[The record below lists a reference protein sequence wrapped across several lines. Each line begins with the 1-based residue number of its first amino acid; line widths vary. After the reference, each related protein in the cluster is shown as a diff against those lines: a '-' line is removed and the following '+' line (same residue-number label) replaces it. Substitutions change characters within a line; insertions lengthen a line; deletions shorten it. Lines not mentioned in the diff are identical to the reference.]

1 MGHDQ
6 AGPLLGW
13 SLATG
18 MEQRRIHD
26 LVQFPCV
33 FRFKAIGRATAG
45 FVSSLLQ
52 RVGSVLGRNVR
63 DDEHSVR
70 ASAHGA
76 YESLTLDLWVTSGD
90 EVYSIYAALKGD
102 DRVKFL
108 L

>member
-1 MGHDQ
+1 MGDDH
-6 AGPLLGW
+6 AGPLAGW

-18 MEQRRIHD
+18 MQQRRIHE

-33 FRFKAIGRATAG
+33 FRFKAIGRATTG
-45 FVSSLLQ
+45 FVTSLLQ
-52 RVGSVLGRNVR
+52 RVGAVLGRSVR
-63 DDEHSVR
+63 EDEHSVR

-102 DRVKFL
+102 ERVKFL

>member
-1 MGHDQ
+1 MGDDC

-18 MEQRRIHD
+18 IEQRRIHD

-33 FRFKAIGRATAG
+33 FRFKAIGRATGG
-45 FVSSLLQ
+45 FVASLLQ
-52 RVGSVLGRNVR
+52 RVGAVLGRNVR
-63 DDEHSVR
+63 DDEHWVR

-76 YESLTLDLWVTSGD
+76 YQSLTLDLYVTSGD

-102 DRVKFL
+102 ERVKFL